1 MALKRQND
9 ATCQQRHL
17 RHWENYIPTTHITFI
32 SVIAWLESL
41 LTVITTTC
49 IPILPEAAMLNLLK
63 RLNQHSLM
71 PPLAWSKTSDD
82 FLNDPEDFS
91 LDELEKEFAKF
102 EKQLMDHPLPDA
114 NRTEVLNGD
123 IFDFDDLDWVNQGEV
138 PREDNKVITIDGT
151 MTQATWDV
159 ELLMSIKGIAA

>member
-1 MALKRQND
+1 
-9 ATCQQRHL
+9 
-17 RHWENYIPTTHITFI
+17 
-32 SVIAWLESL
+32 
-41 LTVITTTC
+41 
-49 IPILPEAAMLNLLK
+49 
-63 RLNQHSLM
+63 
-71 PPLAWSKTSDD
+71 
-82 FLNDPEDFS
+82 
-91 LDELEKEFAKF
+91 
-102 EKQLMDHPLPDA
+102 MDHPLPDA